1 MSKQQMSE
9 QIQRELAEYQT
20 LTNEEEKVLFWERVR
35 ASDAHLTKE
44 DRSLINQVI
53 ADDVEQIKLRVLD
66 LKKRV
71 DDEMLVIKS

>member
-1 MSKQQMSE
+1 MSE

-20 LTNEEEKVLFWERVR
+20 LTNEDEKVLFWERVR
-35 ASDAHLTKE
+35 ASDARLSKE

-71 DDEMLVIKS
+71 DDEMLVVKS

>member
-1 MSKQQMSE
+1 MSE

-20 LTNEEEKVLFWERVR
+20 LTNEEEKDLFWERVR
-35 ASDAHLTKE
+35 ASDAQLTKV
-44 DRSLINQVI
+44 DRLLINQVI

-71 DDEMLVIKS
+71 DDEMLATKS

>member
-1 MSKQQMSE
+1 MNKQQMSE

-20 LTNEEEKVLFWERVR
+20 LTNEEEKVLFC
-35 ASDAHLTKE
+35 
-44 DRSLINQVI
+44 SLINQVI

-71 DDEMLVIKS
+71 DDEMLVVKS

>member
-1 MSKQQMSE
+1 MSE

-35 ASDAHLTKE
+35 ASDAYLTKE

-53 ADDVEQIKLRVLD
+53 ADDLEQIKLRVLD

-71 DDEMLVIKS
+71 DDEMLVVNS

>member
-1 MSKQQMSE
+1 MNKKQMSE

-20 LTNEEEKVLFWERVR
+20 LKNEKEKALFWDHIR
-35 ASDAHLTKE
+35 ASDEQLTKE

-53 ADDVEQIKLRVLD
+53 TNDLKQIKLRVLD

-71 DDEMLVIKS
+71 NNKTAVVKS

>member
-1 MSKQQMSE
+1 MNKQQMSE

-20 LTNEEEKVLFWERVR
+20 LTNEDEKVLFWERVR
-35 ASDAHLTKE
+35 ASDARLSKE

-71 DDEMLVIKS
+71 DDEMLVVKS